1 MKDDSSATSSLV
13 EGEVVTLHSTFAI
26 PSTITGSEE
35 FLLKRQQQKQTKKA
49 FKRKR
54 KQGLKQLMR
63 RVNPK
68 TSSKKKGSTGVMNGP
83 HSIRTRYELLYESYS
98 KLLGQ
103 PYIINSVFCFTCN
116 NYYYYGDNLSMPKR
130 CQVCNVDFC
139 KADKDTHEK
148 GHLARPD
155 FIIDFNNDE
164 ARLQYKKD
172 VQYHRLDNI
181 KLYQSEYLKKVG
193 IVRIDG
199 GIHSKKRVMIRDYWQ
214 YMDFTDRGIKVFIVL
229 NDDLDELLAKKDNG
243 KSLLELCKS
252 IGDAILDE
260 QKYLEYSKGPEFL
273 SRIRKPF

>member
-1 MKDDSSATSSLV
+1 MLLKDDSATLA
-13 EGEVVTLHSTFAI
+13 EEVVTLHSTFAI
-26 PSTITGSEE
+26 PSGLTGNEE
-35 FLLKRQQQKQTKKA
+35 LLLKRQTQTKES
-49 FKRKR
+49 KRKK
-54 KQGLKQLMR
+54 KQYLKKLMH
-63 RVNPK
+63 RVNPVPK
-68 TSSKKKGSTGVMNGP
+68 SRKSKKGVMNGP
-83 HSIRTRYELLYESYS
+83 QSIRTRYELLYESYC

-139 KADKDTHEK
+139 KADRDTHEK

-181 KLYQSEYLKKVG
+181 KLYQDEYLKKVG

-199 GIHSKKRVMIRDYWQ
+199 GIHNKKRVMIRDYWQ
-214 YMDFTDRGIKVFIVL
+214 YMDFKTRGIKVFIVQ
-229 NDDLDELLAKKDNG
+229 NDDLDELLSKKDNG
-243 KSLLELCKS
+243 KSILELCKS

-260 QKYLEYSKGPEFL
+260 QKYLEYSKGPEYL